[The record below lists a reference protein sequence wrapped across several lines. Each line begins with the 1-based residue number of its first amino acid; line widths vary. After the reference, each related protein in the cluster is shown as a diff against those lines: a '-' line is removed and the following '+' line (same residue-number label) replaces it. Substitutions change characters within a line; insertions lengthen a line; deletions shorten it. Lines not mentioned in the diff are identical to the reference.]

1 MNLQFNK
8 EMAYVAIGS
17 IFGVALVFILY
28 STFFADIDESI
39 SATSL
44 QQVESILPHGNKLE
58 VSSVVQY
65 GAKTNRFTYPKVD
78 PNTVGVTN
86 FSSLIRPK

>member
-1 MNLQFNK
+1 MNFEFNK
-8 EMAYVAIGS
+8 EMAYAVIGS
-17 IFGVALVFILY
+17 IFGVVLVFVLY

-58 VSSVVQY
+58 TTPVTQY

-78 PNTVGVTN
+78 PSTIGVNN
-86 FSSLIRPK
+86 FDGLVRSH